1 MFLHNAVAAQSSHHL
16 CLPIIEMRMRQLAHI
31 SDDDEDD
38 APRIQEDSG
47 APRIR
52 EDSGAPCIMENSDE
66 DGDRRSK
73 LKKKLRVD
81 EEEEDGGRS
90 QNSKKG
96 GSRRKSCGSDEER
109 YEEDEEEEEQQL
121 AKVKERA
128 KPIGNV
134 VRVSG
139 NGKEKKVHFSSF
151 EHDRNVFE
159 LVRFRISSTWMPM
172 F

>member
-1 MFLHNAVAAQSSHHL
+1 
-16 CLPIIEMRMRQLAHI
+16 MRTFQLAHI

-47 APRIR
+47 APRVREDYGAPCIR
-52 EDSGAPCIMENSDE
+52 EDSGAPCILENSDAN
-66 DGDRRSK
+66 GDRRSK
-73 LKKKLRVD
+73 LKKKLRLD
-81 EEEEDGGRS
+81 EEEDGGRS
-90 QNSKKG
+90 RNSKKCG
-96 GSRRKSCGSDEER
+96 RRRKSRGSDEEW
-109 YEEDEEEEEQQL
+109 YEEDEEEKQL
-121 AKVKERA
+121 AEVQERA

-151 EHDRNVFE
+151 ECNGNVFE